1 MSENANFERSKPKHS
16 SLKESTPLNKNK
28 IVTNPKKRN
37 SVSFLVANELKF
49 LNQKGNIENIEEH
62 EKKFDE
68 LRRKSIK
75 NEFSIAKELL
85 KNDKDIKEIENE
97 KKEEIKE
104 NTYKNGIVGKENE
117 I

>member
-1 MSENANFERSKPKHS
+1 MP
-16 SLKESTPLNKNK
+16 
-28 IVTNPKKRN
+28 NPKKRN

-68 LRRKSIK
+68 LRRKSVK

>member
-1 MSENANFERSKPKHS
+1 LPFLLIEFITFC
-16 SLKESTPLNKNK
+16 LKDSTPLDKNK
-28 IVTNPKKRN
+28 IMPNPKKRN

-68 LRRKSIK
+68 LRRKSVK